1 MCCKKTHVSTEEPGR
16 HTIMTTR
23 TNMLVSRGISPSRVN
38 TPTPSG
44 PHSTP
49 SPRRVGNVHHTVKGY
64 GLKFQVYV
72 PPTLLRDK
80 RPNHLK

>member
-1 MCCKKTHVSTEEPGR
+1 MCCDKPACLNRGTGPSYHHEYTHE
-16 HTIMTTR
+16 
-23 TNMLVSRGISPSRVN
+23 LVGFRGVLSRVN